1 MPSRTLQAAV
11 TANGSQV
18 GLDPPQQPMLVPLD
32 VSPLLQGTTSYFLP
46 GASSLASFISSSL
59 IHSPFLSF
67 SPSFPT
73 SQFCRLGTSASSQWP
88 PSLARHSSWPHA
100 HPVKGELWGVER
112 ILVPNKLSGT
122 AGSVSIVYMSS
133 GAAPN
138 PTVPVSTSV
147 KWDNPIL

>member
-1 MPSRTLQAAV
+1 MAARWAWTHHSSQCWSLWMSVPYSRA
-11 TANGSQV
+11 
-18 GLDPPQQPMLVPLD
+18 P
-32 VSPLLQGTTSYFLP
+32 FLP

-59 IHSPFLSF
+59 IHSHFLSF

-73 SQFCRLGTSASSQWP
+73 SQFCRLGTSASSLWP

-100 HPVKGELWGVER
+100 HPVKGELSGVER
-112 ILVPNKLSGT
+112 ILIPNKLSGT
-122 AGSVSIVYMSS
+122 AGSASIVYMSS

-147 KWDNPIL
+147 KWGNPIL